1 MNFKN
6 YSKIIPEL
14 ILKLSIGSG
23 SAAALLFLLLL

>member
-6 YSKIIPEL
+6 YSKIIPEM
-14 ILKLSIGSG
+14 IFNAIIGGG